1 MSILRVD
8 QIQHSNGT
16 SALTIDSSGRMN
28 FGNKPLVHA
37 CRNVTSAWEN
47 FGTTAVIY
55 IYNFTITNVGNNYS
69 TSTGIF
75 TCPISGYYKIT
86 TSALFGSVA
95 AYAYQ
100 FHYKNGAPIA
110 GNTSA
115 HYNTTT
121 STGAY
126 WTCGYSTIVQ
136 CSANDTLAVY
146 ATTSGTTIYG
156 SGHSNLTIEFLG

>member
-37 CRNVTSAWEN
+37 CRNVTASWEN
-47 FGTTAVIY
+47 FGTTPVIY
-55 IYNFTITNVGNNYS
+55 IYNVAITNVGNHYN

-75 TCPISGYYKIT
+75 TCPISGYYRI
-86 TSALFGSVA
+86 TSAGLFGSVTA
-95 AYAYQ
+95 SAYQ
-100 FHYKNGAPIA
+100 FHYKNGAGIPSNI
-110 GNTSA
+110 SA
-115 HYNTTT
+115 HSNN
-121 STGAY
+121 GGGGY
-126 WTCGYSTIVQ
+126 WTTGYTTIVQ
-136 CSANDTLAVY
+136 CSANDTLSVY
-146 ATTSGTTIYG
+146 ALTSGATIYG